1 MTLALGCQRG
11 YVETKQEFGQI
22 VEQYTDFVYNVAYR
36 MMKDPQEAEDATQDA
51 FIAAYKAWD
60 KFRGDAVVSTWLYR
74 IATNVCLMRI
84 RKMKRAPVLSD
95 TGYEDMQVP
104 DWAENP
110 ERWTLNQELKNTLA
124 DGIHQLPPDLRAAVV
139 IRDVEGLEND
149 EAAEALG
156 ISVSALKARLHRG
169 RVILRKYLEGYVK
182 PQSA

>member
-1 MTLALGCQRG
+1 MALGLQRG
-11 YVETKQEFGQI
+11 YVATKQEFGEV

-36 MMKDPQEAEDATQDA
+36 MMKDPQEAEDATQEA

-84 RKMKRAPVLSD
+84 RKMKRAPILTD
-95 TGYEDMQVP
+95 TGYEDMEVP
-104 DWAENP
+104 DWGENP

-124 DGIHQLPPDLRAAVV
+124 DGISQLPPDLRAAVV

-156 ISVSALKARLHRG
+156 ISISALKARLHRG
-169 RVILRKYLEGYVK
+169 RVILRKFLEGYVK
-182 PQSA
+182 IQSA

>member
-1 MTLALGCQRG
+1 M
-11 YVETKQEFGQI
+11 ETKQDFSEV

-36 MMKDPQEAEDATQDA
+36 MMKDHQEAEDATQEA

-60 KFRGDAVVSTWLYR
+60 RFRGDAVVSTWLYR

-84 RKMKRAPVLSD
+84 RKMKRAPLLSD
-95 TGYEDMQVP
+95 TGYEDREVP

-110 ERWTLNQELKNTLA
+110 ERWTLNQELKDTLA
-124 DGIHQLPPDLRAAVV
+124 EGIRQLPADLRTAVV
-139 IRDVEGLEND
+139 MRDVQGLEND

-169 RVILRKYLEGYVK
+169 RVMLRKYLQDYIKAQGE
-182 PQSA
+182 